1 MGPLCQRHID
11 VGMEKA
17 GIWFQD
23 DKVYI
28 TQGILV
34 PTLINFIA
42 MKSGNP
48 IKRMEQLM
56 GPTQKKIVW
65 QRLNQKQKKNILSTV

>member
-1 MGPLCQRHID
+1 MGPLRQRHIED
-11 VGMEKA
+11 GMEKA

-28 TQGILV
+28 PQAILV

-48 IKRMEQLM
+48 IERMEQLM
-56 GPTQKKIVW
+56 GPT
-65 QRLNQKQKKNILSTV
+65 